1 MSDDPLRHIGRDGVV
16 KYAAVT
22 PDVRPTGST
31 EHVLPSGVA
40 GPASTLVIWH
50 DRDDTGGYFLFG
62 LDADAQVERPTRGI
76 CRSTKQ
82 LRRRAGSTKAS
93 FGSTC
98 RRSDYRQD
106 RRMPWTLGGFLEHRD
121 GVTAPS
127 PFLSPLVEAD
137 AAVETGS

>member
-62 LDADAQVERPTRGI
+62 LDADAQVETDTWHL
-76 CRSTKQ
+76 SVDEAVAQ
-82 LRRRAGSTKAS
+82 AGWEYE
-93 FGSTC
+93 G
-98 RRSDYRQD
+98 
-106 RRMPWTLGGFLEHRD
+106 
-121 GVTAPS
+121 
-127 PFLSPLVEAD
+127 LVWVDVSA
-137 AAVETGS
+137 

>member
-62 LDADAQVERPTRGI
+62 LDADAQV
-76 CRSTKQ
+76 
-82 LRRRAGSTKAS
+82 
-93 FGSTC
+93 
-98 RRSDYRQD
+98 
-106 RRMPWTLGGFLEHRD
+106 D
-121 GVTAPS
+121 GVSAPGNIRDIVAAHDRAHAGVIYS
-127 PFLSPLVEAD
+127 PG
-137 AAVETGS
+137 AA